1 MALDQ
6 AESIHLLWV
15 VAKESEL
22 YLNGLARSW
31 ADALD
36 DFSYTPILIGGELD
50 ATASR
55 QENVVKESV
64 VPVVS
69 NISTLARADIYIAGP
84 SLAVSAMS
92 KQLLDLGVLETRIF
106 ADYEG

>member
-1 MALDQ
+1 MRTAC
-6 AESIHLLWV
+6 
-15 VAKESEL
+15 
-22 YLNGLARSW
+22 W

-69 NISTLARADIYIAGP
+69 NISTLAHADIYIAGP